1 MKLTSMS
8 AILTLVTMVPVRMAW
23 PLSPATAVLA
33 TRAVSVK
40 LTSMSVSVSP
50 ARTVALVK
58 TGKTLIFAS
67 ALKGLQVRPFTSSKR
82 LLLSALLEFY
92 DLICLHVCRSTG
104 FNCEVN
110 LDDCKSKPCDYG
122 RCIDKINGY
131 ECACEPGYTGE
142 WWAGFSLKGLVPW
155 VLGGAGRT
163 GGCRVH
169 SRGTM
174 VSGCIC
180 GIVGIKRKEESL
192 T

>member
-50 ARTVALVK
+50 ARMVALVK

-67 ALKGLQVRPFTSSKR
+67 ALKGLQVRPFYQQQTAN
-82 LLLSALLEFY
+82 SALSEFC
-92 DLICLHVCRSTG
+92 DLICLHLCRSTG

-142 WWAGFSLKGLVPW
+142 WGAGFSLKGPVPW

-174 VSGCIC
+174 VSDCIC
-180 GIVGIKRKEESL
+180 AIGGIKRKEESL